1 MIFGLGTD
9 IVEVQRIKERLEKN
23 PALINHIFSEE
34 EQVYCNGTK
43 RPAMHFAA
51 RFAVKEAFLKA
62 FGVTFIGN
70 HALPEISVQKDEHG
84 KPSIRLTGRSLKAF
98 EDLGLGNIS
107 VSISHTDLYA
117 VASVII
123 ER

>member
-9 IVEVQRIKERLEKN
+9 IVEVERIAEKLQRN
-23 PALINHIFSEE
+23 PALINHIFSIQ
-34 EQVYCNGTK
+34 EQEYCEKQKT
-43 RPAMHFAA
+43 PAISYAA

-70 HALPEISVQKDEHG
+70 HALPEISVSNDANG
-84 KPSIRLTGRSLKAF
+84 KPNIVLSGKSLVAF
-98 EDLGLGNIS
+98 NELQLSTIL
-107 VSISHTDLYA
+107 VSISHTKVYA

-123 ER
+123 EK